1 MADIIGD
8 GREAWWW
15 VPSIANI
22 AAPTAAEI
30 NAGIRISQWMT
41 KTGATGFQPD
51 TADAPTS
58 GKESVFDT
66 ATNGRISFS
75 NPMFEFKK
83 QDGTDTVFNTL
94 MQDVAG
100 YGVRRN
106 SLLAAT
112 AVASAQKLEVYP
124 LICSATARVDQDDN
138 QPEKIR
144 VPVKITSAPNLRAV
158 VA

>member
-15 VPSIANI
+15 VPSIANQN
-22 AAPTAAEI
+22 APTASEI

-66 ATNGRISFS
+66 ATNGRITFS
-75 NPMFEFKK
+75 NPMLEFKK
-83 QDGTDTVFNTL
+83 QDGVDTVYNTL
-94 MQDVAG
+94 TQDAVG
-100 YGVRRN
+100 YLVRRN
-106 SLLAAT
+106 SLLAAA
-112 AVASAQKLEVYP
+112 AVASAQKLEVYNV
-124 LICSATARVDQDDN
+124 ICSATARVDQDDN

-144 VPVKITSAPNLRAV
+144 IPVKILQAPSLRAA

>member
-1 MADIIGD
+1 MADVIGD

-30 NAGIRISQWMT
+30 NAGVRISQWMT
-41 KTGATGFQPD
+41 KDGASGFMPS

-66 ATNGRISFS
+66 ATNGRITFGDTILR
-75 NPMFEFKK
+75 FKR
-83 QDGTDTVFNTL
+83 QDAVDTVYNTL
-94 MQDVAG
+94 TQDTPG
-100 YGVRRN
+100 NLVRRN

-112 AVASAQKLEVYP
+112 TVASTQKLEVYP
-124 LICSATARVDQDDN
+124 VICSLRGRLDQDDN
-138 QPEKIR
+138 QPER
-144 VPVKITSAPNLRAV
+144 FQVPVKITAPPNLNAAV
-158 VA
+158 A

>member
-1 MADIIGD
+1 MPDIIGD

-15 VPSIANI
+15 VPSIASQN
-22 AAPTAAEI
+22 APTAAEI

-66 ATNGRISFS
+66 ATNGRVSFS
-75 NPMFEFKK
+75 NPTLEFKK
-83 QDGTDTVFNTL
+83 QSGTDTVFATL
-94 MQDVAG
+94 VQDATG
-100 YGVRRN
+100 YLVRRN
-106 SLLAAT
+106 SLTAAT
-112 AVASAQKLEVYP
+112 AVASAQPLEVYNV
-124 LICSATARVDQDDN
+124 ICSATARVDQDDN
-138 QPEKIR
+138 QPEKFRI
-144 VPVKITSAPNLRAV
+144 PVKILQAPSLRAA

>member
-8 GREAWWW
+8 GNEAWWW

-41 KTGATGFQPD
+41 KDGATGFQPD

-58 GKESVFDT
+58 GKESTFDT

-75 NPMFEFKK
+75 SPRFTFKK

-94 MQDVAG
+94 IQNAVG

-106 SLLAAT
+106 SLAATT

-138 QPEKIR
+138 QPEKIM
-144 VPVKITSAPNLRAV
+144 VPVKITSAPNLRAA

>member
-8 GREAWWW
+8 GNEAWWW
-15 VPSIANI
+15 LPSVANI
-22 AAPTAAEI
+22 ASVTTAEFTG
-30 NAGIRISQWMT
+30 GIRISQWMT
-41 KTGATGFQPD
+41 KDGATGFQPD

-58 GKESVFDT
+58 GKESTFDT

-75 NPMFEFKK
+75 SPRLTFKK

-94 MQDVAG
+94 TQNATG
-100 YGVRRN
+100 YLARRN
-106 SLLAAT
+106 SMPATT

-124 LICSATARVDQDDN
+124 VICSATARVDQDDN
-138 QPEKIR
+138 QPEKIM
-144 VPVKITSAPNLRAV
+144 VPVKITAAPNLRSV

>member
-8 GREAWWW
+8 GREAWWFLL
-15 VPSIANI
+15 SCANI
-22 AAPTAAEI
+22 AAVTAAEI
-30 NAGIRISQWMT
+30 AAGTRISQWMT

-75 NPMFEFKK
+75 NPMLEFKK

-94 MQDVAG
+94 TQDQAG
-100 YGVRRN
+100 FLVRRN
-106 SLLAAT
+106 SLLAAA

-124 LICSATARVDQDDN
+124 VICSATARVDQDDN

-144 VPVKITSAPNLRAV
+144 VPVKITAAPNLRAV

>member
-15 VPSIANI
+15 VPSIASI

-41 KTGATGFQPD
+41 KDGATGFQPD

-75 NPMFEFKK
+75 NPRLRFKK
-83 QDGTDTVFNTL
+83 QDGTDTVYNTL
-94 MQDVAG
+94 LQDTAG
-100 YGVRRN
+100 YLVRRN

-124 LICSATARVDQDDN
+124 VICSATARVDQDDN
-138 QPEKIR
+138 QPERIEI
-144 VPVKITSAPNLRAV
+144 PVKITSAPNLRAA